1 MIEILI
7 KKEGFGSVSKT
18 RRLTEVFE
26 KLRNAGWKSFG
37 DNDIV
42 YFFKDVTQEDANS
55 EMEKFGLGEFKTKMW
70 EEVYYD
76 NLF

>member
-1 MIEILI
+1 MIEVLI
-7 KKEGFGSVSKT
+7 KKEGFESASKT

-26 KLRNAGWKSFG
+26 KLRKAGWKSFG
-37 DNDIV
+37 NNGIV
-42 YFFKDVTQEDANS
+42 YFFKDVTQEGANS
-55 EMEKFGLGEFKTKMW
+55 EMERLGMSEFKTKMW